1 MFSLQALMERAA
13 KTKIN
18 ICSGLSG
25 GVWPHLAPVVFDS
38 GRPLSPAYWLCLF
51 RLSLSYRLK
60 TGGAAPRQ
68 EPIAC
73 NATSCG
79 YLASRRVFTVV
90 DLFNRSSLVSKL
102 QCQRAPE
109 VIDAPL
115 SQFAPLMNGGRLHP
129 PHLHP
134 FSPRMTCRLWLLSLP
149 GIDAEILGAAS
160 PTSFHLTT
168 QFARWCALRESRG
181 SVLRGG

>member
-1 MFSLQALMERAA
+1 MAA
-13 KTKIN
+13 
-18 ICSGLSG
+18 S
-25 GVWPHLAPVVFDS
+25 
-38 GRPLSPAYWLCLF
+38 RPCCF
-51 RLSLSYRLK
+51 RLWAPFISRLLAVLIPPLFIIQIENG
-60 TGGAAPRQ
+60 GGAAPRQ

-149 GIDAEILGAAS
+149 GIDAEILGAPS
-160 PTSFHLTT
+160 PTPFHLTT